1 MEGKRI
7 LVVDDTAD
15 LLKSIVQVL
24 AMEGYETMAA
34 VNGQD
39 AVDKVREAVPDLV
52 ITDLLMPV
60 MDGYTLIETL
70 KANTLW
76 RNIPVIVFSAKPEQ
90 ESKDKVLAMGAVR
103 FIRKPG
109 TIETILDTIH
119 EVLAG
124 I

>member
-1 MEGKRI
+1 MEGKKI

-15 LLKSIVQVL
+15 LLKNIVQVL
-24 AMEGYETMAA
+24 AMEGYETTAA

-39 AVDKVREAVPDLV
+39 AVNKVMQSVPDLV

-70 KANTLW
+70 KSNAAW
-76 RNIPVIVFSAKPEQ
+76 QHIPIIVFSAKPEQ
-90 ESKDKVLAMGAVR
+90 ESKDRVLALGAVR

-109 TIETILDTIH
+109 TIEMILEGIN
-119 EVLAG
+119 EVLPSA
-124 I
+124 